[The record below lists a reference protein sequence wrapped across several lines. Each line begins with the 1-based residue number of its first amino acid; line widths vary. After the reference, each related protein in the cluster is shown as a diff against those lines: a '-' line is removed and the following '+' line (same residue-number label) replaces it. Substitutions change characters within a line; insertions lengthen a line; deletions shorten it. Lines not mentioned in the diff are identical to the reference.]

1 MLCQRTNNKEEMGYG
16 QHTFLLLEL
25 EKRYVLSVDG
35 KVGATMK
42 EAINFSQVENDV
54 FRTVKQPDGFVLE
67 RIRTFKTPKKFAKTL
82 DAIPT
87 KEVEIARIMSGAR
100 RDQSV

>member
-1 MLCQRTNNKEEMGYG
+1 MRYG

-25 EKRYVLSVDG
+25 GKRYVLSTDG
-35 KVGATMK
+35 KTGVTMR
-42 EAINFSQVENDV
+42 EAINFSHVEKDV
-54 FRTVKQPDGFVLE
+54 FRTVKKSDGFILE

-87 KEVEIARIMSGAR
+87 KELEIARIMSGDR

>member
-1 MLCQRTNNKEEMGYG
+1 MLCQRTNNKKQIGYG

-35 KVGATMK
+35 KTGVTMR
-42 EAINFSQVENDV
+42 EAINFSQVDHDV
-54 FRTVKQPDGFVLE
+54 FRTVKQPEGFVLE

-82 DAIPT
+82 DVIPT
-87 KEVEIARIMSGAR
+87 KEVEIARIMSGGR
-100 RDQSV
+100 RDKSV